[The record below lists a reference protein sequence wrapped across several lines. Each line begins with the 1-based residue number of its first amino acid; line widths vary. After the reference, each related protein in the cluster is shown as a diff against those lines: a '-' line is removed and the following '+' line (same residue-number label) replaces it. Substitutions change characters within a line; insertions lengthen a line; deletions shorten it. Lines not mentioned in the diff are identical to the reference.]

1 VVAVCSRGV
10 GRWCRRSTLAI
21 VRTVLISGAGIAGPT
36 LAYWLARAGWRP
48 TVVERANGQRSSGS
62 PVDVRGPALPV
73 AEAMGVIDDLR
84 AAATHATG
92 IRFVDRSGRLSR
104 RMSGPAGRSTAGT
117 PKIEVP
123 RADLARILC
132 AAVGDDAEFVYDD
145 TVTRLDQ
152 DPGGVDVGFQHG
164 PDRRFDLV
172 VGADG
177 LHSTTRRLAFGSDRD
192 FVRHLGVFVATTPLG
207 EPPEYPHDVLLHNTP
222 GRLVAMHPV
231 RGEAG
236 VAFIFRHRTVAD
248 FDHRDLAQHRRIL
261 AEAYAGEHG
270 WRVPELLTRALRVD
284 DLYFDAVSRVA
295 LPTWSTGRVVLLGD
309 AAASVSLFGDGSSLA
324 IAGARTLAAALAEAD
339 HVTAF
344 RRYEAE
350 HRRRTDAWGRG
361 AGLVAA
367 MLIPK
372 SRAGILVRNAAAR
385 LLPTGPAEPN

>member
-1 VVAVCSRGV
+1 
-10 GRWCRRSTLAI
+10 
-21 VRTVLISGAGIAGPT
+21 
-36 LAYWLARAGWRP
+36 
-48 TVVERANGQRSSGS
+48 
-62 PVDVRGPALPV
+62 
-73 AEAMGVIDDLR
+73 VIDDLR

-92 IRFVDRSGRLSR
+92 IRFVDPSGRLSR
-104 RMSGPAGRSTAGT
+104 RMSTPASRSTAGT
-117 PKIEVP
+117 RKIEVP

-132 AAVGDDAEFVYDD
+132 ATVRDDAEFVYDD

-207 EPPEYPHDVLLHNTP
+207 EPPEHPHDVLLHNTP

-236 VAFIFRHRTVAD
+236 VAFIFRHRAVAD

-261 AEAYAGEHG
+261 AEAYAQEHG

-295 LPTWSTGRVVLLGD
+295 LPTWSIGRVVLLGD

-324 IAGARTLAAALAEAD
+324 IAGARTLAAALAEGD

-372 SRAGILVRNAAAR
+372 SRAGILVRNTAAR
-385 LLPTGPAEPN
+385 LLPTGPTEPNLTADHDQ

>member
-1 VVAVCSRGV
+1 M
-10 GRWCRRSTLAI
+10 
-21 VRTVLISGAGIAGPT
+21 RTVLISGAGIAGPT
-36 LAYWLARAGWRP
+36 LAYWLARTGLRP

-73 AEAMGVIDDLR
+73 AEEMGVIDDLR

-92 IRFVDRSGRLSR
+92 IRFVDPSGRLSR
-104 RMSGPAGRSTAGT
+104 RMSTPASRSAAGT
-117 PKIEVP
+117 RKIEVP

-132 AAVGDDAEFVYDD
+132 ATVRDAEFVYDD

-164 PDRRFDLV
+164 ADRRFDLV

-207 EPPEYPHDVLLHNTP
+207 EPPEHPHDVLLHNTP

-236 VAFIFRHRTVAD
+236 VAFIFRHRAVAD

-261 AEAYAGEHG
+261 AEAYAQEHG

-324 IAGARTLAAALAEAD
+324 IAGARTLAAALAEGD

-372 SRAGILVRNAAAR
+372 SRAGILVRNTAAR
-385 LLPTGPAEPN
+385 LLPTGPAEPNLTADHDQ